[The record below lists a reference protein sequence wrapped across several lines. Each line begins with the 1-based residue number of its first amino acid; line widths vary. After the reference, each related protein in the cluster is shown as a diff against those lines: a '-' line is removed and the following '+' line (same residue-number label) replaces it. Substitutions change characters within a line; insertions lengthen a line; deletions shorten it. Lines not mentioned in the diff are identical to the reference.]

1 MKHYQIS
8 NQITDASYYLYVE
21 RPEDQKLLRDC
32 NTLPYDQV
40 ISIVGPRQIGKSSLV
55 QQLIRT
61 QTEHKVVNLDFRHVF
76 SSTELVMFR
85 SQLPAWEVQPKF
97 ADAFLEETAIALD
110 QYEDFSTW
118 QTKHEKLA
126 KSSPL
131 GYLQRGFERLV
142 NNEKQIILIVC
153 DEWDKLASLGVYAEF
168 IYLALETWLQEL
180 KVRWI
185 LVSNTAPLDMLKEQ
199 PRSKFGFFK
208 KYPLNDFDPK
218 DERTI
223 TEWSAPLLDTQ
234 NPEQAFTYTQEALKL
249 TGGQPILTA
258 ALLSKLQLWNK
269 NKKLPSLEAFNKSA
283 FALTQQRHNTD
294 FSGHFDYAG
303 ETLTLTPSQGFEALT
318 LYKKLFSQTEPT
330 RAEGDEAIY
339 SQIELLRRAG
349 MIKVLHHNDPEKPEF
364 TFRSPLHKFVYNTKW
379 IEQQTSQLLKSLP
392 QKSVQTFLP
401 DHPQKLL
408 VINVGGTMGMEVM
421 ADGQVKAP
429 QDESRFFNQFPG
441 ISSFAR
447 IVPMSYKPTDGANI
461 GVDHWQHIAELIY
474 RQLSNDDHKDDP
486 YQGIVIIHGTDTLT
500 YTASAVA
507 FALGPNLSIPVVFT
521 GAQSPNNVVHGD
533 SPPNFLRA
541 CRVAAESQIKE
552 VVVVFNDKILRA
564 VRTEKRHD
572 YLFDGF
578 HSPSLIELGK
588 IGESIQYLPLTK
600 LSEQTNF
607 TFDDASWQLRN
618 QFSRNILHI
627 SQAPGVNPTIWKEMI
642 ETKPLDGV
650 FLESL
655 GVFNIPIEGE
665 ASYVPLIRA
674 AVNKG
679 IPVFV
684 SSRYPIQPEFR
695 ANYAPA
701 KKAEELGGL
710 IAGNMTVPA
719 ALTKFMWALAQY
731 ERDKQT
737 TTNNKHQYL
746 KVLLE
751 SSYVGELDPSQP
763 MLSMN

>member
-1 MKHYQIS
+1 MTKHYKIS

-21 RPEDQKLLRDC
+21 RPEDQQLLKDC
-32 NTLPYDQV
+32 SELPYDQV

-76 SSTELVMFR
+76 SSAELVAFR
-85 SQLPAWEVQPKF
+85 SQLPIWEIQPKF
-97 ADAFLEETAIALD
+97 ANAFLEEVAIELN
-110 QYEDFSTW
+110 QYQAFCDW
-118 QTKHEKLA
+118 QQAHIKISQT
-126 KSSPL
+126 SPL
-131 GYLQRGFERLV
+131 SYLQRGFEWLI
-142 NNEKQIILIVC
+142 NNEQQTLLLVC
-153 DEWDKLASLGVYAEF
+153 DEWDKLISLGVYAEF
-168 IYLALETWLQEL
+168 IYLALETWLRNL
-180 KVRWI
+180 KIRWV

-208 KYPLNDFDPK
+208 KYQVHDFNPS
-218 DERTI
+218 DEKTI
-223 TEWSAPLLDTQ
+223 TEWSVPLHSILT
-234 NPEQAFTYTQEALKL
+234 PEQSYEYTLQALTL

-258 ALLSKLQLWNK
+258 VLLSRLQFSNSSA
-269 NKKLPSLEAFNKSA
+269 LPNIDAFKQEAFT
-283 FALTQQRHNTD
+283 LTQQRRNAD
-294 FSGHFDYAG
+294 INGHFDYAA
-303 ETLTLTPSQGFEALT
+303 EILSLNPSQGFEALKLYQT
-318 LYKKLFSQTEPT
+318 LFTQTAPT
-330 RAEGDEAIY
+330 RAGTDETTY
-339 SQIELLRRAG
+339 HQIELLRRAG
-349 MIKVLHHNDPEKPEF
+349 MVKIAQHRNPEQPEF
-364 TFRSPLHKFVYNTKW
+364 SFRSALHKFVYNTKW
-379 IEQQTSQLLKSLP
+379 IEQQTAILLKSLP
-392 QKSVQTFLP
+392 QKSVQMFLP
-401 DHPQKLL
+401 EQVQKIL

-421 ADGQVKAP
+421 EDGQVKVP
-429 QDESRFFNQFPG
+429 QDESRFFNQFSG

-461 GVDHWQHIAELIY
+461 GVDHWQNIAELIY
-474 RQLSNDDHKDDP
+474 RQLTSDSHKQDP
-486 YQGIVIIHGTDTLT
+486 YQGIVIVHGTDTLA

-507 FALGPNLSIPVVFT
+507 FALGPNLSIPIVFT

-541 CRVAAESQIKE
+541 CRVAAESQLKE
-552 VVVVFNDKILRA
+552 VVIVFNDKILRA

-578 HSPSLIELGK
+578 HSPSFMELGK

-607 TFDDASWQLRN
+607 TFDDTNWQLRN

-642 ETKPLDGV
+642 EAKPLDGV

-655 GVFNIPIEGE
+655 GVFNIPIEDE

-674 AVNKG
+674 AVKKN

-737 TTNNKHQYL
+737 TTNKHQYL

-751 SSYVGELDPSQP
+751 SSYVGELDTSPTHSK
-763 MLSMN
+763 N